1 MTKLCR
7 NITTGFLTILLAAT
21 LTACQKQEGPAEQAG
36 KKVDETVDKA
46 GQQMEKAGEKIQ
58 DTAKGDK

>member
-21 LTACQKQEGPAEQAG
+21 LTACQKPGPAEQAG
-36 KKVDETVDKA
+36 KKIDEAVDNA
-46 GQQMEKAGEKIQ
+46 GQQIEKAGEKIQ